1 MKRIKLSKKKINK
14 LLKSREMNWQYDY
27 GFLKKTFEFS
37 SFTEAFSFMTAVAFE
52 AEKLNHH
59 PNWSNVYNRVDIHL
73 QTHDADGVTGLDF
86 ELASLCD
93 RAAR

>member
-1 MKRIKLSKKKINK
+1 
-14 LLKSREMNWQYDY
+14 
-27 GFLKKTFEFS
+27 
-37 SFTEAFSFMTAVAFE
+37 MTAVAFE
-52 AEKLNHH
+52 AENMNHH

-73 QTHDADGVTGLDF
+73 QTHDTGGVTGLDF

>member
-1 MKRIKLSKKKINK
+1 MKRKKLSKKKINK
-14 LLKSREMNWQYDY
+14 LLKSREMNWNYEK
-27 GFLKKTFEFS
+27 GFLKKTFEFE
-37 SFTEAFSFMTAVAFE
+37 SFTAAFSFMTAVAFE
-52 AEKLNHH
+52 AEKMNHH

-73 QTHDADGVTGLDF
+73 QTHDTGGVTGLDF